1 MEMLWTKSLITTWRV
16 RGESIELN
24 RLNLSLSLLTVGR
37 GRSGHFLAKS
47 SIFNAFEEGIRQSH
61 VVRHFGVNFLNM
73 LDRGIYMSP
82 RYILDLKVS
91 EYSRTFVAK

>member
-1 MEMLWTKSLITTWRV
+1 M
-16 RGESIELN
+16 SIELN
-24 RLNLSLSLLTVGR
+24 RLNLSLSLSLLTVGR

-91 EYSRTFVAK
+91 EYSRMFVAK